1 MSCENTERNN
11 KEWYIKDFRKAI
23 LLKFKS
29 ATSPSPDIKTETDKE
44 SARLYRKMSDY
55 TGKTVKTII
64 KEVDEKFGEE
74 WEKETKDKF
83 RKSESL
89 YAYRQKKYRE
99 VQTML
104 NCMDK

>member
-1 MSCENTERNN
+1 
-11 KEWYIKDFRKAI
+11 
-23 LLKFKS
+23 
-29 ATSPSPDIKTETDKE
+29 
-44 SARLYRKMSDY
+44 MSDY